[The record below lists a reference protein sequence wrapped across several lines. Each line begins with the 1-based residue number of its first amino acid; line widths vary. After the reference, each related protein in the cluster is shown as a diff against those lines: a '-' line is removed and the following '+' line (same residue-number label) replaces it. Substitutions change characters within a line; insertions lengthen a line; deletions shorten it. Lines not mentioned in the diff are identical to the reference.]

1 MAKWTKNTFIKKT
14 KNDCLSHVSMIML
27 DLIKFSEDNADQV
40 VWGSGDQYG
49 TMTYKCKSI
58 DHGFIPLFYITT
70 QGRIKISMNLLRSKV
85 SQPEIIRD
93 FQLKLESN
101 FLMDFDSQDYP
112 SDIYHSLEDLFT
124 MRSEVNRFTTTI
136 QSISARLHQ

>member
-14 KNDCLSHVSMIML
+14 KNNCISHVSMIML
-27 DLIKFSEDNADQV
+27 DLIKFSEDNADQI
-40 VWGSGDQYG
+40 VWGSGDHYG

-70 QGRIKISMNLLRSKV
+70 QGRIKISINLLRSKLR
-85 SQPEIIRD
+85 QPEIIKD

-101 FLMDFDSQDYP
+101 FLMDFDSEDYP

>member
-1 MAKWTKNTFIKKT
+1 MAKWTKNTFINTTKT
-14 KNDCLSHVSMIML
+14 NCLSHVSMIMM

-49 TMTYKCKSI
+49 TMTYKCKSM

-70 QGRIKISMNLLRSKV
+70 QGRIKISMNLLRAKIT
-85 SQPEIIRD
+85 QPEIIRD

-101 FLMDFDSQDYP
+101 FLMDFDSEDYP

-136 QSISARLHQ
+136 QSVTARLHQ

>member
-14 KNDCLSHVSMIML
+14 KNNCLSHVSMILM
-27 DLIKFSEDNADQV
+27 DLIKFSEDNADQI

-49 TMTYKCKSI
+49 TMTFKCKSI

-70 QGRIKISMNLLRSKV
+70 HGRIKISLNLLRTKV
-85 SQPEIIRD
+85 KQPEIIRD

-101 FLMDFDSQDYP
+101 FLMDFDAEDYP
-112 SDIYHSLEDLFT
+112 SDIYHSLEDL
-124 MRSEVNRFTTTI
+124 SLI
-136 QSISARLHQ
+136 HI

>member
-1 MAKWTKNTFIKKT
+1 MAKWTKNTFIKTT
-14 KNDCLSHVSMIML
+14 KNNCISHVSMIML
-27 DLIKFSEDNADQV
+27 DLIKFSEDNADQI
-40 VWGSGDQYG
+40 VWGSGDHYG

-70 QGRIKISMNLLRSKV
+70 QGRIKISINLLRSKLR
-85 SQPEIIRD
+85 QPEIIKD

-101 FLMDFDSQDYP
+101 FLMDFDSEDYP

>member
-1 MAKWTKNTFIKKT
+1 MAKWTKNTFIKTT
-14 KNDCLSHVSMIML
+14 KNNCLSHVSMIML
-27 DLIKFSEDNADQV
+27 DLIKFSEDNADQI
-40 VWGSGDQYG
+40 VWGSGDHYG
-49 TMTYKCKSI
+49 TMTYKCKSM

-70 QGRIKISMNLLRSKV
+70 QGRMKISINLLRSKV
-85 SQPEIIRD
+85 SQPEIIKD

-101 FLMDFDSQDYP
+101 FLMDFDSEDYP

>member
-1 MAKWTKNTFIKKT
+1 MAKWTKNTFIKNT
-14 KNDCLSHVSMIML
+14 KNNCLSHVSMIMM

-40 VWGSGDQYG
+40 VWGSGDHYG

-70 QGRIKISMNLLRSKV
+70 QGRIKISINLLRSKV

-93 FQLKLESN
+93 FQLKLESH
-101 FLMDFDSQDYP
+101 FLMDFDSEDYP

-136 QSISARLHQ
+136 QSVSARLHQ

>member
-14 KNDCLSHVSMIML
+14 KNNCLSHVSMILM
-27 DLIKFSEDNADQV
+27 DLIKFSEDNADQI
-40 VWGSGDQYG
+40 VWGNGDQYG
-49 TMTYKCKSI
+49 TMTFKCKSM

-70 QGRIKISMNLLRSKV
+70 NGRIKISLNLLRTKV
-85 SQPEIIRD
+85 KQPEIIRD

-101 FLMDFDSQDYP
+101 FLMDFDAEDYP

-124 MRSEVNRFTTTI
+124 MRSEVSRFTTTI

>member
-1 MAKWTKNTFIKKT
+1 MAKWTKNTFIKSTKT
-14 KNDCLSHVSMIML
+14 NCLSHVSMIMM

-49 TMTYKCKSI
+49 TMTYKCKSM

-70 QGRIKISMNLLRSKV
+70 QGRIKISINLLRAKV

-101 FLMDFDSQDYP
+101 FLMDFDSEDYP

>member
-14 KNDCLSHVSMIML
+14 KNNCLSHVSMIMM

-40 VWGSGDQYG
+40 VWGSGDCYG
-49 TMTYKCKSI
+49 TMTYRCKSI

-70 QGRIKISMNLLRSKV
+70 QGRIKISINLLRAKV
-85 SQPEIIRD
+85 TQPEIIRD

-101 FLMDFDSQDYP
+101 FLMDFDSEDYP

-136 QSISARLHQ
+136 QSVSARLHQ

>member
-14 KNDCLSHVSMIML
+14 KNNCISHVSMIML
-27 DLIKFSEDNADQV
+27 DLIKFSEDNADQI
-40 VWGSGDQYG
+40 VWGSGDHYG

-70 QGRIKISMNLLRSKV
+70 QGRIKISINLLRSKL
-85 SQPEIIRD
+85 SQPEIIKD

-101 FLMDFDSQDYP
+101 FLMDFDSFDYP
-112 SDIYHSLEDLFT
+112 NDVYHSLEEMFT
-124 MRSEVNRFTTTI
+124 MRSEVGKFITTI
-136 QSISARLHQ
+136 KSLSARLHQ

>member
-14 KNDCLSHVSMIML
+14 KNNCISHVSMIML
-27 DLIKFSEDNADQV
+27 DLIKFSEDNADQI
-40 VWGSGDQYG
+40 VWGSGDHYG
-49 TMTYKCKSI
+49 TMTFKCKSI
-58 DHGFIPLFYITT
+58 DYGFIPLFYITT
-70 QGRIKISMNLLRSKV
+70 HGRIKISINLLRSKL
-85 SQPEIIRD
+85 SQPEIIKD

-101 FLMDFDSQDYP
+101 FLMDFDSEDYP

-136 QSISARLHQ
+136 QSVSARLHQ

>member
-14 KNDCLSHVSMIML
+14 KNNCISHVSMIML
-27 DLIKFSEDNADQV
+27 DLIKFSEDNADQI
-40 VWGSGDQYG
+40 VWGSGDHYG

-70 QGRIKISMNLLRSKV
+70 QGRIKISINLLRSKL
-85 SQPEIIRD
+85 SQPEIIKD

-101 FLMDFDSQDYP
+101 FLMDFDSEDYP

>member
-1 MAKWTKNTFIKKT
+1 MAKWTKNTFIKTT
-14 KNDCLSHVSMIML
+14 KNNCISHVSMIML
-27 DLIKFSEDNADQV
+27 DLIKFSEDNADQI
-40 VWGSGDQYG
+40 VWGSGDHYG
-49 TMTYKCKSI
+49 TMTFKCKSI
-58 DHGFIPLFYITT
+58 DYGFIPLFYITT
-70 QGRIKISMNLLRSKV
+70 QGRIKISINLLRSKL
-85 SQPEIIRD
+85 SQPEIIKD

-101 FLMDFDSQDYP
+101 FLMDFDSEDYP

>member
-14 KNDCLSHVSMIML
+14 KNNCLSHVSMIMM
-27 DLIKFSEDNADQV
+27 DLIKFSEDNADQI

-70 QGRIKISMNLLRSKV
+70 NGRIKISMNLLRSKV
-85 SQPEIIRD
+85 NQPEIIRD

>member
-1 MAKWTKNTFIKKT
+1 MAKWTKNTFIKTT
-14 KNDCLSHVSMIML
+14 KNNCISHVSMIML
-27 DLIKFSEDNADQV
+27 DLIKFSEDNADQI
-40 VWGSGDQYG
+40 VWGSGDHYG
-49 TMTYKCKSI
+49 TMTFKCKSI

-70 QGRIKISMNLLRSKV
+70 QGRIKISINLLRSKL
-85 SQPEIIRD
+85 SQPEIIKD

-101 FLMDFDSQDYP
+101 FLMDFDSEDYP

>member
-14 KNDCLSHVSMIML
+14 KNNCLSHVSMIMM

-40 VWGSGDQYG
+40 VWGSGDHYG
-49 TMTYKCKSI
+49 TMTFKCKSI

-70 QGRIKISMNLLRSKV
+70 QGRIKISINLLRAKV

-101 FLMDFDSQDYP
+101 FLMDFDSEDYP

-136 QSISARLHQ
+136 QSVSARLHQ

>member
-1 MAKWTKNTFIKKT
+1 MAKWTKNTFIKSTKT
-14 KNDCLSHVSMIML
+14 NCLSHVSMIMM
-27 DLIKFSEDNADQV
+27 DLIKFSEDNADQI

-49 TMTYKCKSI
+49 TMTYKCKSM

-70 QGRIKISMNLLRSKV
+70 QGRIKISMNLLRAKV
-85 SQPEIIRD
+85 NQPEIIRD

-101 FLMDFDSQDYP
+101 FLMDFDSEDYP

>member
-14 KNDCLSHVSMIML
+14 KNNCLSHVSMILM
-27 DLIKFSEDNADQV
+27 DLIKFSEDNADQI
-40 VWGSGDQYG
+40 VWGNGDQYG
-49 TMTYKCKSI
+49 TMTFKCKSI

-70 QGRIKISMNLLRSKV
+70 HGRIKISLNLLRTKV
-85 SQPEIIRD
+85 KQPEIIRD

-101 FLMDFDSQDYP
+101 FLMDFDAEDYP

-124 MRSEVNRFTTTI
+124 MRSEVSRFTSTI
-136 QSISARLHQ
+136 QSVSARLHQ

>member
-1 MAKWTKNTFIKKT
+1 MAKWNKNTFIKKT

-49 TMTYKCKSI
+49 TMTFKCKSM

-85 SQPEIIRD
+85 NQPEIIRD

-101 FLMDFDSQDYP
+101 FLMDFDSEDYP

-124 MRSEVNRFTTTI
+124 MRSAVNRFTTTI

>member
-14 KNDCLSHVSMIML
+14 KNNCISHVSMIML
-27 DLIKFSEDNADQV
+27 DLIKFSEDNADQI
-40 VWGSGDQYG
+40 VWGSGDHYG

-70 QGRIKISMNLLRSKV
+70 QGRIKISINLLSSKL
-85 SQPEIIRD
+85 SQPEIIKD

-101 FLMDFDSQDYP
+101 FLMDFDSEDYP

-124 MRSEVNRFTTTI
+124 MRSEVNRFITTI
-136 QSISARLHQ
+136 QSISARLLQ

>member
-14 KNDCLSHVSMIML
+14 KNNCLSHVSMIMM

-40 VWGSGDQYG
+40 VWGSGDHYG

-70 QGRIKISMNLLRSKV
+70 QGRIKISINLLRSKV

-101 FLMDFDSQDYP
+101 FLMDFDSEDYP

-136 QSISARLHQ
+136 QSVSARLHQ

>member
-1 MAKWTKNTFIKKT
+1 MAKWTKNTFIKKS
-14 KNDCLSHVSMIML
+14 KNNCLSHVSMIMM

-40 VWGSGDQYG
+40 VWGSGDHYG
-49 TMTYKCKSI
+49 TMTYKCKSM

-85 SQPEIIRD
+85 KQPEIIRD

-101 FLMDFDSQDYP
+101 FLMDFDSSDYP

>member
-1 MAKWTKNTFIKKT
+1 MAKWTKNTFIKSTKT
-14 KNDCLSHVSMIML
+14 NCLSHVSMIMM

-40 VWGSGDQYG
+40 VWGSGDHYG

-101 FLMDFDSQDYP
+101 FLMDFDSEDYP

>member
-1 MAKWTKNTFIKKT
+1 MAKWTKNTFIKSTKT
-14 KNDCLSHVSMIML
+14 NCLSHVSMIMM

-40 VWGSGDQYG
+40 VWGNGDQYG

-70 QGRIKISMNLLRSKV
+70 QGRIKISMNLLRAKV

-101 FLMDFDSQDYP
+101 FLMDFDSEDYP